1 MESRYSGNVSLRCKM
16 NSARHLMDE
25 EGNYDPFK
33 DMAQITGFL
42 GFTPKE
48 FMLRSETTSQCFDV
62 NGELVAITTAVYVPL
77 HQALLSSFRSLEG
90 RGACQNSHDL
100 IRGSRDA
107 SGRQG

>member
-77 HQALLSSFRSLEG
+77 HQALFNFVQI
-90 RGACQNSHDL
+90 A
-100 IRGSRDA
+100 
-107 SGRQG
+107 GRQRSMPEFPRPH